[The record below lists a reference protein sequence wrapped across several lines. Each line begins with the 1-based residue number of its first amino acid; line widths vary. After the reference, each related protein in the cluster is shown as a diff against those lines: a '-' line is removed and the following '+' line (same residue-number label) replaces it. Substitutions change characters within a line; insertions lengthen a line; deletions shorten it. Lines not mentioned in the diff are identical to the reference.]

1 MGFTK
6 ITNTELNSRGAT
18 TLPNQPTISATALKQ
33 EFDAP
38 AKNVVAPKV
47 NNLIDELEASTS
59 ATSLG
64 ATAPTGFT
72 GSTVQAVLNSIGA
85 TASSASSQAHSHSNK
100 AVIDKFSEDS
110 GGNPLYDGNPI
121 VSGGGEWGTIT
132 GDIDDQTDL
141 ANALSAKADSSSLAS
156 VATSGLYSD
165 LSGTPSLATVATS
178 GSYSDLSN
186 KPTIPAVDQAY
197 NSASTNAQSGTAVA
211 GAIATKSAVAWSQTI
226 TTGQKIA
233 TVTIDGTPT
242 DVYAPTGGGG
252 GGGGAVDSVNGQTGT
267 VVLDVDDIN
276 DVTIASIADQDTL
289 VYNGTTHTWGNE
301 PLADVALT
309 GAYSSLSGTPTLA
322 TVATT
327 GLYSDLSGTPTIPA
341 AQIQSDWTQADNT
354 KKDYIKNKPTIPT
367 NLNSLSDVTVSSPSS
382 DQVLKYNGSG
392 WVNGAAPAS
401 GHTMT
406 PTPGAGV
413 NEASIV
419 SAIGTAVTEG
429 GVNDDVVSAYGV
441 GKWTNV
447 KTFRRVALGS
457 DGDIHATGIGTWT
470 DADPSS
476 ITTAD
481 EATWWE
487 DEAFYIP
494 SSGVDPDSVE
504 IKFLFEPLADGTPIA
519 LGGYLWDTDYVHDNT
534 HYGRICIKFANDI
547 TGYTSTAKVA
557 VDITYTR
564 NEVV

>member
-132 GDIDDQTDL
+132 GDLDDQTDL
-141 ANALSAKADSSSLAS
+141 ANALSEKADSSSLAG

-186 KPTIPAVDQAY
+186 KPTIPAVDQTY
-197 NSASTNAQSGTAVA
+197 NSASTSAQSGTAVA

-252 GGGGAVDSVNGQTGT
+252 GGGAVDSVNGQSGT

-309 GAYSSLSGTPTLA
+309 GAYSNLTGTPTLA

-354 KKDYIKNKPTIPT
+354 KKDYIKNKPSIPDE
-367 NLNSLSDVTVSSPSS
+367 LSDLTTDVAISSPT
-382 DQVLKYNGSG
+382 DGQVLTYDYANSKWKNQ
-392 WVNGAAPAS
+392 NPAS
-401 GHTMT
+401 GGHTMIDT
-406 PTPGAGV
+406 VADIEALTDGDDDYVV
-413 NEASIV
+413 NGYAIKQWSNTDDIQLLVAV
-419 SAIGTAVTEG
+419 SA
-429 GVNDDVVSAYGV
+429 DD
-441 GKWTNV
+441 
-447 KTFRRVALGS
+447 
-457 DGDIHATGIGTWT
+457 DGIGTWE
-470 DADPSS
+470 DD
-476 ITTAD
+476 D
-481 EATWWE
+481 DWE
-487 DEAFYIP
+487 T
-494 SSGVDPDSVE
+494 SGVRTGWIQHASLHGILSDDDVLVE
-504 IKFLFEPLADGTPIA
+504 PVFKVPSGNNNAVSAYAMRVDDAITGS
-519 LGGYLWDTDYVHDNT
+519 LGGIAMKFNAPITANGYAGIRIRHLRTNT
-534 HYGRICIKFANDI
+534 IIL
-547 TGYTSTAKVA
+547 TP
-557 VDITYTR
+557 
-564 NEVV
+564 

>member
-64 ATAPTGFT
+64 ATAPAGFT

-85 TASSASSQAHSHSNK
+85 TASSASSQAHSHPNK

-132 GDIDDQTDL
+132 GDLDDQTDL
-141 ANALSAKADSSSLAS
+141 ANALSAKADSSSLAD
-156 VATSGLYSD
+156 VATSGRYSD

-186 KPTIPAVDQAY
+186 KPTIPAVDQTY

-211 GAIATKSAVAWSQTI
+211 GAIATKSAVAWSQAV

-252 GGGGAVDSVNGQTGT
+252 GGGAVDSVNGQTGT
-267 VVLDVDDIN
+267 VVLDVDDLH

-309 GAYSSLSGTPTLA
+309 GSYNNLTDTPSLA

-327 GLYSDLSGTPTIPA
+327 GSYSDLSGTPTIPE

-354 KKDYIKNKPTIPT
+354 KKDYIKNKPSIPDE
-367 NLNSLSDVTVSSPSS
+367 LSDLTGDVAISSPSNGQILQHNGTKWANANMPS
-382 DQVLKYNGSG
+382 IPTVDSVFDATSSTHAQSGSG
-392 WVNGAAPAS
+392 IAGYVNTFTYRRTKTGTGA
-401 GHTMT
+401 T
-406 PTPGAGV
+406 
-413 NEASIV
+413 
-419 SAIGTAVTEG
+419 
-429 GVNDDVVSAYGV
+429 GV
-441 GKWTNV
+441 GTWDDNTPP
-447 KTFRRVALGS
+447 TETDWWS
-457 DGDIHATGIGTWT
+457 D
-470 DADPSS
+470 S
-476 ITTAD
+476 
-481 EATWWE
+481 
-487 DEAFYIP
+487 AFIIP
-494 SSGVDPDSVE
+494 SGVDEDSIE
-504 IKFLFEPLADGTPIA
+504 IKILFEPLSDGTPIV
-519 LGGYLWDTDYVHDNT
+519 LGGYIWDTT
-534 HYGRICIKFANDI
+534 TGKICIKFANDI
-547 TGYTSTAKVA
+547 TDYMATAKVA

>member
-59 ATSLG
+59 AASLG

-132 GDIDDQTDL
+132 GDLDDQTDL
-141 ANALSAKADSSSLAS
+141 KDALDAKADSSSLAD

-165 LSGTPSLATVATS
+165 LGGTPSLATVATS

-309 GAYSSLSGTPTLA
+309 GSYSNLTNTPSLA

-341 AQIQSDWTQADNT
+341 AQIQSDWNQTNT
-354 KKDYIKNKPTIPT
+354 SAKDYIKNKPSIPDE
-367 NLNSLSDVTVSSPSS
+367 LSDLTGDVAISSPSS
-382 DQVLKYNGSG
+382 GQILQHNGTKWANANMPTIPTVNDSTITIQKNGTTVDSFTTNESSAKSINIPMDEWTTSSVCQTVGGNIVVVFDNLTDGLGYDLYAQGGKFVTYSNVVQGTGTNTGTIKLTYTLQSG
-392 WVNGAAPAS
+392 A
-401 GHTMT
+401 T
-406 PTPGAGV
+406 AGV
-413 NEASIV
+413 TS
-419 SAIGTAVTEG
+419 
-429 GVNDDVVSAYGV
+429 
-441 GKWTNV
+441 
-447 KTFRRVALGS
+447 FQL
-457 DGDIHATGIGTWT
+457 
-470 DADPSS
+470 
-476 ITTAD
+476 
-481 EATWWE
+481 
-487 DEAFYIP
+487 
-494 SSGVDPDSVE
+494 
-504 IKFLFEPLADGTPIA
+504 
-519 LGGYLWDTDYVHDNT
+519 
-534 HYGRICIKFANDI
+534 RILK
-547 TGYTSTAKVA
+547 
-557 VDITYTR
+557 
-564 NEVV
+564 

>member
-100 AVIDKFSEDS
+100 TVIDKFSEDS
-110 GGNPLYDGNPI
+110 EGNPLYDGNPI

-132 GDIDDQTDL
+132 GDLADQTDL
-141 ANALSAKADSSSLAS
+141 ANALSAKADSSSLAG

-165 LSGTPSLATVATS
+165 LTGTPSLATVATS
-178 GSYSDLSN
+178 GSYSDLTN
-186 KPTIPAVDQAY
+186 KPTIPAVDQTY

-211 GAIATKSAVAWSQTI
+211 GAVATKSTVAWSQTV

-267 VVLDVDDIN
+267 VVLDLKDIN
-276 DVTIASIADQDTL
+276 DVTVASLADQDTL

-309 GAYSSLSGTPTLA
+309 GSYSNLTNTPSLA

-341 AQIQSDWTQADNT
+341 AQIQSDWNQADNT
-354 KKDYIKNKPTIPT
+354 KLDYIKNKPSIPAAQIQSDWNQADTTAKDYIKNKPTIPT
-367 NLNSLSDVTVSSPSS
+367 V
-382 DQVLKYNGSG
+382 DQTF
-392 WVNGAAPAS
+392 NGASTNAQS
-401 GHTMT
+401 GVAISGYTNT
-406 PTPGAGV
+406 FTYRRTKTGTGA
-413 NEASIV
+413 
-419 SAIGTAVTEG
+419 T
-429 GVNDDVVSAYGV
+429 GV
-441 GKWTNV
+441 GTWDDNTPP
-447 KTFRRVALGS
+447 TETDWWS
-457 DGDIHATGIGTWT
+457 D
-470 DADPSS
+470 S
-476 ITTAD
+476 
-481 EATWWE
+481 
-487 DEAFYIP
+487 AFIIP
-494 SSGVDPDSVE
+494 SGVDEDSVE
-504 IKFLFEPLADGTPIA
+504 IKILFEPLSDGTPIV
-519 LGGYLWDTDYVHDNT
+519 LGGYIWDTT
-534 HYGRICIKFANDI
+534 TGKICIKFANDI
-547 TGYTSTAKVA
+547 TDYMASAKVA